1 MTYRYIDYTISA
13 SGKCRIISKG
23 KDYNKIFDN
32 ENECRE
38 YIRSLGTAIHSY
50 RKLTNYEKTD
60 YKKTIETEF
69 NVPFLDFVDIA
80 INLCY
85 NDEECYEKLKKL
97 CNQKYYFYC

>member
-60 YKKTIETEF
+60 YRKTIEMEF
-69 NVPFLDFVDIA
+69 NVPFQDFIDIA
-80 INLCY
+80 IHVCY
-85 NDEECYEKLKKL
+85 NDENIYEKVKEL